1 MKKIVVLLVLMF
13 ALFTGCAY
21 HSFIENGYDTIATA
35 NSTVDGLMTYLG
47 EQHCAGAITD
57 IQKADIV
64 AAYEK
69 YRLASNFADEAL
81 AVYALTKTKES
92 QEAYTLAL
100 VAMMEN
106 KQTILSLANIIL
118 YGGGK

>member
-1 MKKIVVLLVLMF
+1 MKKIIVLLVLMF
-13 ALFTGCAY
+13 AIFTGCA
-21 HSFIENGYDTIATA
+21 HQSFVENAYDTIAMV

-57 IQKADIV
+57 TQKADIV

-69 YRLASNFADEAL
+69 YRLASNFADESL
-81 AVYALTKTKES
+81 AVYASTKTKES

-106 KQTILSLANIIL
+106 KQAILTLANIIL
-118 YGGGK
+118 YGGVK